1 MDEQPGLGSEP
12 SSVVV
17 SDIVLAGAASLGIVS
32 LVLAGVALYLVVRH
46 QGFFYTAKVRA
57 THVSDQESEPA
68 GH

>member
-1 MDEQPGLGSEP
+1 VDEQPGLGSEP

-17 SDIVLAGAASLGIVS
+17 SNIVLAGAASLGIVS

-57 THVSDQESEPA
+57 THVSDQESE
-68 GH
+68 HVDH